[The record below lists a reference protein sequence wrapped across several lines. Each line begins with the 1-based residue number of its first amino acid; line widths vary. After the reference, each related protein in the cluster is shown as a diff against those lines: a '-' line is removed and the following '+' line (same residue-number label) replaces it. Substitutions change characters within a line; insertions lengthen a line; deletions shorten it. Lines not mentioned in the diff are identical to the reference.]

1 MADLYIYR
9 DTSEAVIGRKKD
21 TMAQLILKTSKVVY
35 FMSWGYSVNAGYTNV
50 PSPRILSNTD
60 IGPGHEELFLF

>member
-1 MADLYIYR
+1 
-9 DTSEAVIGRKKD
+9 
-21 TMAQLILKTSKVVY
+21 MAQSILKTSKVVY

-50 PSPRILSNTD
+50 PSSRILSNTD